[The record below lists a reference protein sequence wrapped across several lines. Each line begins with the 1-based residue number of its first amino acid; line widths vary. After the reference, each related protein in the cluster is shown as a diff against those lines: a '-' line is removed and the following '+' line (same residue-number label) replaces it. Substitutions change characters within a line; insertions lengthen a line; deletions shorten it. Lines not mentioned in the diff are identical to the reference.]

1 MIATTVPE
9 RQPPRDGNPARRGRP
24 GRLETAVV
32 ATVLMVA
39 ACGAAL
45 VHRQIPWISAVYL
58 GALLSGP
65 AALWWLV
72 RWANWPRRWSRL
84 AVALVTIAIVALL
97 PVPWMRVPPDRA
109 PGTAWRL
116 DGRLVIDG
124 VVIDP
129 PGAWYWL
136 TAGRPPIVAEL
147 VRGWLVDDEVA
158 MSMLDGRRASR
169 PAVVEPAAAAAGLRR
184 AGWPVSMGLTVEVSD
199 PVSDHLPKRAV
210 VDTLNGHIVST
221 RASWDAATAALSER
235 NRFTD
240 AHGLTYEFAGNQLP
254 YRRADLIDTPR
265 GAFEVAIG
273 GRLARTVPGSWMRQL
288 SLGSSHGLIVALVS
302 YAYASGDDLAAG
314 RTIAATGKIRGDG
327 SVGSIGGLEA
337 KAAAARDIGADVLVF
352 PAAQHALLQGF
363 DPGAMQLCPVS
374 SLNEAIDALT
384 RSATGDAC

>member
-1 MIATTVPE
+1 MG
-9 RQPPRDGNPARRGRP
+9 Q
-24 GRLETAVV
+24 L
-32 ATVLMVA
+32 A
-39 ACGAAL
+39 APMEPL
-45 VHRQIPWISAVYL
+45 FSFFFSLFHSFFIS
-58 GALLSGP
+58 SCSP
-65 AALWWLV
+65 AALWWLGDALPA
-72 RWANWPRRWSRL
+72 WAAGGGARDDRDRGLVAGAMDESAAGSR
-84 AVALVTIAIVALL
+84 
-97 PVPWMRVPPDRA
+97 

-288 SLGSSHGLIVALVS
+288 SLGSSHGLIVALV
-302 YAYASGDDLAAG
+302 A
-314 RTIAATGKIRGDG
+314 RG
-327 SVGSIGGLEA
+327 
-337 KAAAARDIGADVLVF
+337 
-352 PAAQHALLQGF
+352 
-363 DPGAMQLCPVS
+363 CVS
-374 SLNEAIDALT
+374 S
-384 RSATGDAC
+384 RSARRTD